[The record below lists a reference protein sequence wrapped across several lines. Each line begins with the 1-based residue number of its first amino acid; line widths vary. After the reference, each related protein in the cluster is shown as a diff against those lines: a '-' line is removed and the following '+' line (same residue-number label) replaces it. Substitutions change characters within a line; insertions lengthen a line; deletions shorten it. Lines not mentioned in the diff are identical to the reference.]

1 LDTTQTVAG
10 LTNGTTY
17 RFRMQ
22 AINANGTG
30 GYSRVTNPVTP
41 AIVVPGPP
49 TITRSATAGDQT
61 VTVSWTAPVSD
72 GGSPLT
78 GYVITP
84 YIGYWQ
90 LPSVSYQSR
99 ATTQPVG
106 GLTNGVEYRFRVQ
119 AVNAVGTSGYS
130 MVTNPVVPTA

>member
-1 LDTTQTVAG
+1 
-10 LTNGTTY
+10 
-17 RFRMQ
+17 MQ

-99 ATTQPVG
+99 ATTQTVG